1 MLVNLI
7 KIKYCTF
14 SYCYTDLGA
23 SCSTKEA
30 TDSFFRR
37 THEQNHGNTIRVNFQ
52 FYNPKLSGKRCFMLC
67 VCSAELYKGCSTKEA
82 TDSFF
87 RRAI

>member
-37 THEQNHGNTIRVNFQ
+37 A
-52 FYNPKLSGKRCFMLC
+52 L
-67 VCSAELYKGCSTKEA
+67 
-82 TDSFF
+82 
-87 RRAI
+87 